1 LRQLLPVHGQGRI
14 PLTCTSEIDIT
25 VPFESENWAC
35 AALLSL
41 GKDVEVLQPAVMRE
55 RVADHAR
62 GAATHYA

>member
-1 LRQLLPVHGQGRI
+1 
-14 PLTCTSEIDIT
+14 
-25 VPFESENWAC
+25 
-35 AALLSL
+35 LLSL

>member
-1 LRQLLPVHGQGRI
+1 M
-14 PLTCTSEIDIT
+14 DIT

-41 GKDVEVLQPAVMRE
+41 GKDVEVLQPAAMRE

-62 GAATHYA
+62 GAAAHYA

>member
-1 LRQLLPVHGQGRI
+1 LRQLLPVHGQDRI
-14 PLTCTSEIDIT
+14 PLTCTHQIDIT

-41 GKDVEVLQPAVMRE
+41 GKDVEVRQQAVMRE

-62 GAATHYA
+62 GAAARYT